1 MRKIFLLLLTVSLA
15 GSMSSCA
22 NRKKKT
28 VSVESS
34 KSKADEKIS
43 QQDFII
49 EGHDELNLEAEK
61 EQITQV
67 QDLDIQ
73 PTQEYQLDTQNLS
86 GQQNVV
92 VTDSSSVVLGSD
104 YAEYEVAKGD
114 TLMLIAFKLYG
125 DYSMWR
131 ELQSQNNGLSSSE
144 LIPGKKIKY
153 LSASSEFKW
162 TPNGEPYLIM
172 RGDTLSKISIDKYK
186 THRRWREIYDN
197 NRPLIKDPNLIFA
210 GFTIYTV
217 PDSTVA
223 AQ

>member
-1 MRKIFLLLLTVSLA
+1 MHKILTLLLTLVLI
-15 GSMSSCA
+15 GTTTSCA
-22 NRKKKT
+22 NRKKKKI
-28 VSVESS
+28 SVENTQ
-34 KSKADEKIS
+34 ATEQAKIS

-49 EGHDELNLEAEK
+49 EGHDELSIENNK
-61 EQITQV
+61 DQITQV
-67 QDLDIQ
+67 QDLDVEA
-73 PTQEYQLDTQNLS
+73 PQEYQLAPQE
-86 GQQNVV
+86 NVAEV
-92 VTDSSSVVLGSD
+92 DFGSAPAPAVIGSE
-104 YAEYEVAKGD
+104 YAEYEVVKGD

-131 ELQSQNNGLSSSE
+131 EIQGQNNGLSSSE

-162 TPNGEPYLIM
+162 VPNGDPYLIM

-186 THRRWREIYDN
+186 THRRWREIYEN